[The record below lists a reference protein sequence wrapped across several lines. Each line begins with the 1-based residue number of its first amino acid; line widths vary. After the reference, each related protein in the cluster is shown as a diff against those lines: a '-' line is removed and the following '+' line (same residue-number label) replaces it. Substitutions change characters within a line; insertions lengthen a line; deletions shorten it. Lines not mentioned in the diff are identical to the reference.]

1 MWIYKDRILVDEIPT
16 DAIGFIYKITCIHG
30 QNCGKIYIGRKM
42 LNSKTKKKL
51 TKKEKILP
59 ENKRKTYKYVVKD
72 TNWQNYWGSCNELTS
87 DVQLY
92 GENKFKREILIF
104 CFNKITM
111 SYYETYF
118 QIKEDVLFVDSY
130 NKHIANTKFYKGK
143 VNEITR
149 NI

>member
-1 MWIYKDRILVDEIPT
+1 MWTYNNTTDFSIP
-16 DAIGFIYKITCIHG
+16 DNAIGYIYRVT
-30 QNCGKIYIGRKM
+30 NLLDNRIYIGRKM
-42 LNSKTKKKL
+42 LSSNRKVRL
-51 TKKEKILP
+51 TKKEKLLP
-59 ENKRKTYKYVVKD
+59 ENKRKTFKRVIKETDLKD
-72 TNWQNYWGSCNELTS
+72 YWGSCNELTS

-143 VNEITR
+143 VNNLLNTLQ